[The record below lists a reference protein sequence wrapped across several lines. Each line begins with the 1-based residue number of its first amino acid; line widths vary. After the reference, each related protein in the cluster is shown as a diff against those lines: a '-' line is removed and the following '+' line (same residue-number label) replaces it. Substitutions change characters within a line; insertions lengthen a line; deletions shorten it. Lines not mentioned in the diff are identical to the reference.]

1 MFKKLV
7 ATVLASS
14 IVLAASGASAT
25 GETGFIRVIGQK
37 TDIKSGLREKGREDM
52 IQVTAMSH
60 SIVSPRDPQSGL
72 PTGQRM
78 HKPFVFTKEID
89 RTSPQFWS
97 VLTTNENLSS
107 VTLKVWVPAAG
118 AAVTELAAPAA
129 YTVKLTNANIA
140 SIDFRMIK
148 GADGKDRMYEEIAMT
163 YQKIDWTWTA
173 GPTATDSWEKRI

>member
-25 GETGFIRVIGQK
+25 GETAYIRVIGQK

-52 IQVTAMSH
+52 IQVTGMSH

-78 HKPFVFTKEID
+78 HKPFVFTKELD
-89 RTSPQFWS
+89 RTSPQLHA
-97 VLTTNENLSS
+97 VLSNNENLTS
-107 VTLKVWVPAAG
+107 VTLKVWFAPPAGVAI
-118 AAVTELAAPAA
+118 EAAPAA
-129 YTVKLTNANIA
+129 YTVKLTNANIS

-148 GADGKDRMYEEIAMT
+148 GADGKDRMYEEVGMT
-163 YQKIDWTWTA
+163 YQKIEWTWA
-173 GPTATDSWEKRI
+173 GGPTSSDDWEKRI